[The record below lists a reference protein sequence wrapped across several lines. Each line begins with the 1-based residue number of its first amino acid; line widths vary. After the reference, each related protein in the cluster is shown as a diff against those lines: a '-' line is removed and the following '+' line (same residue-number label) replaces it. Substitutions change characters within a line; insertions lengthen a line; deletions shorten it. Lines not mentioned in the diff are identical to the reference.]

1 MVPKRARSSCSTRAR
16 HNCVERAA
24 IASGH
29 HGASMQVMP
38 MVGVGPKPTSGLDV
52 DLNRVRDERNGC
64 AAAPL
69 HRIF

>member
-1 MVPKRARSSCSTRAR
+1 
-16 HNCVERAA
+16 
-24 IASGH
+24 
-29 HGASMQVMP
+29 MQVMP